1 MPLELLTTS
10 DLVDFRLQLL
20 NEFKQLLSEKEVSP
34 ERLLKSHEVRGILQ
48 ISPGTLQNL
57 RRNKTLNFTKIGG
70 IIYYD
75 YNDIYKLLKRER

>member
-10 DLVDFRLQLL
+10 DLIEFRVELL
-20 NEFKQLLSEKEVSP
+20 KEFKQLLSEKEISP

-57 RRNKTLNFTKIGG
+57 RRNKTLQFTKVGG
-70 IIYYD
+70 IIYYHYQD
-75 YNDIYKLLKRER
+75 VQKLVKRTA